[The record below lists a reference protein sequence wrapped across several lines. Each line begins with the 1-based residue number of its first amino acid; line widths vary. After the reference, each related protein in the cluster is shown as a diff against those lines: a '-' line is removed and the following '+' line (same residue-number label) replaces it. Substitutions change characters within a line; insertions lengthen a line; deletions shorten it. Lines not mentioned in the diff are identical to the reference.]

1 MDYNTPSIRGLDKID
16 LAPFAQ
22 VKSKYTLFSV
32 YQGFG
37 QALLWIWW
45 FGFKLEPISSDGSAA
60 SKNTACFIRG
70 QKWLKK

>member
-1 MDYNTPSIRGLDKID
+1 LDKID

-60 SKNTACFIRG
+60 SKKCSLLYKRSKVT
-70 QKWLKK
+70 QKIISLNH